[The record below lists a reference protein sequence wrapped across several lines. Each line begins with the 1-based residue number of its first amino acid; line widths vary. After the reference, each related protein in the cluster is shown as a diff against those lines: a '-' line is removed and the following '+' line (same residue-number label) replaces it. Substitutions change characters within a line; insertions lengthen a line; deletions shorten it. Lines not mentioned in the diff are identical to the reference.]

1 MNRIEGISEVYS
13 YGKEG
18 GIALFSNEPPE
29 GAISGGSGNEGTQ
42 TQATRIRWW
51 ILKNP
56 DGSYSG
62 GITGVGW
69 FQNVSQ
75 YGQSV
80 DGPFDGVTED
90 EIYETAER
98 DKNLNYYFGP
108 WNSEHSN
115 PADTTIQLYVAHLK
129 ERGAAGCVMEGGVS
143 S

>member
-18 GIALFSNEPPE
+18 GIALFSTEPPD

-51 ILKNP
+51 ILRNE
-56 DGSYSG
+56 DGSYDG

-69 FQNVSQ
+69 FQNVV
-75 YGQSV
+75 GIE
-80 DGPFDGVTED
+80 GPFDSTSID
-90 EIYETAER
+90 DIYNTAL
-98 DKNLNYYFGP
+98 LNGHLNAYFGP
-108 WNSEHSN
+108 WNSAHSGDT
-115 PADTTIQLYVAHLK
+115 DTTIQKYIMHLK
-129 ERGAAGCVMEGGVS
+129 ESGAGGCVMEGGVS

>member
-18 GIALFSNEPPE
+18 GIALFSTEPPD

-51 ILKNP
+51 ILRNE

-62 GITGVGW
+62 GITGMGW
-69 FQNVSQ
+69 FQNVTQ

-80 DGPFDGVTED
+80 AGPFDGKTED
-90 EIYETAER
+90 QIYEAAQT
-98 DKNLNYYFGP
+98 DGNLNDFFGP
-108 WNSEHSN
+108 WNSAHSSEE
-115 PADTTIQLYVAHLK
+115 DTTIQLYVMHLK
-129 ERGAAGCVMEGGVS
+129 ENGAGGCVMEGGVS